1 MGDKCR
7 RRRGLLCDN
16 FPVSLQHMTNY
27 KVANLIAQKMERWVI
42 EVGNFILSKDYTFGF
57 LF

>member
-1 MGDKCR
+1 MH
-7 RRRGLLCDN
+7 RRGLLCDN
-16 FPVSLQHMTNY
+16 CPVSLQHMTNY